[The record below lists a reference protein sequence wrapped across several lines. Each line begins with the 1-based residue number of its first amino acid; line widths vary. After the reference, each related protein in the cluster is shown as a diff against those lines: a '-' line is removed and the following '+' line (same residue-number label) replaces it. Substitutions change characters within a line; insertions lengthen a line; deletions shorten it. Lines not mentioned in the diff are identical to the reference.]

1 MRDKRKLIPR
11 IMLIIMLS
19 VLVVGIT
26 ITIVGICKEKN
37 NYKDVNETDDGQT
50 VVDEIYDKPNF
61 HTVLFSASQN
71 NNSLIGNHEDLYQS
85 YNWTVYYDGSVEYY
99 ENYNLSGR
107 TSTVTWEL
115 TDNQYERL
123 MELLQGELL
132 NYNDNYDSACEG
144 DVWHYTYYGLDGVE
158 IHSFDGYNHSASVLL
173 EISEIL
179 DSDVREQA
187 ELAIVERSNKH
198 IVMFDATYENYV
210 EDSDEDRVV
219 LTHWTVYYDGIVE
232 MQETYQISG
241 KQATITWK
249 LDDYTYGRF
258 VRDIEY
264 YSNDNLDEA
273 PVDGEDYWAMT
284 YYDEAGK
291 EIYTAKAIDA
301 RDNVFGN
308 IYSDIKEPGK
318 DFIYVEDPNDGCST
332 SYTRGDYF
340 ITIDSINPG
349 LSNQGDDLFVTH
361 IKCNDKEKTTL
372 SLKYKFTKTD
382 FCNMYGSTEG
392 YTLITIG
399 DKDLYYK
406 VSKSDEWQ
414 DKAWLYYIN
423 ADGGCTI
430 ISLEKNGG
438 YDDQGNWADETDADI
453 EELLYD
459 EVMEQAIRF
468 EITKN

>member
-1 MRDKRKLIPR
+1 
-11 IMLIIMLS
+11 MLS
-19 VLVVGIT
+19 ILVVGII
-26 ITIVGICKEKN
+26 ITVVGICKEKN
-37 NYKDVNETDDGQT
+37 NYKDVNEIDDGQT
-50 VVDEIYDKPNF
+50 AADEIYEKLSSR
-61 HTVLFSASQN
+61 TVLFSASQN
-71 NNSLIGNHEDLYQS
+71 NNSLVGNHEDLYQS
-85 YNWTVYYDGSVEYY
+85 CNWTVYYDGSVEYY

-123 MELLQGELL
+123 MELLQGKLL
-132 NYNDNYDSACEG
+132 SYDDNYDLACQG
-144 DVWHYTYYGLDGVE
+144 DVWHYTYYGFDGIK
-158 IHSFDGYNHSASVLL
+158 IHSFNGYNHSASVLL

-179 DSDVREQA
+179 DSDVREQV
-187 ELAIVERSNKH
+187 ELSVVEKSDKH
-198 IVMFDATYENYV
+198 MVMFDATYENYV
-210 EDSDEDRVV
+210 EDMEEDRVI
-219 LTHWTVYYDGIVE
+219 LTHWTVYYDGVVE

-241 KQATITWK
+241 KQAAITWE

-284 YYDEAGK
+284 YYDETGK

-318 DFIYVEDPNDGCST
+318 DFVYVEDPDDGCST
-332 SYTRGDYF
+332 SYTEGDYS

-349 LSNQGDDLFVTH
+349 LSNYKSNYENYLFVTH

-372 SLKYKFTKTD
+372 SLTYSFTKTD
-382 FCNMYGSTEG
+382 FANLHGSTDG

-399 DKDLYYK
+399 DKDFYYK
-406 VSKSDEWQ
+406 VSKSDERS
-414 DKAWLYYIN
+414 DEAWLYCIN
-423 ADGGCTI
+423 ADGGCMI
-430 ISLEKNGG
+430 IGLEKKGG
-438 YDDQGNWADETDADI
+438 YDAQGNWADETDADI

-459 EVMEQAIRF
+459 EVVEQAIRF